1 MKVTDR
7 GPIWGYGLSEV
18 LLCSVGRPRGP
29 DLSLQAASP
38 LSLKTL
44 LGAASLWPNRNTH
57 CSSHPCPPILP
68 CCHPQPRAISKPNQ
82 FPFPTETIVQALS
95 PVVSRTPGQRETGA
109 SVQVGAVAFEGAPRY
124 SQSLLPPSVLCH
136 MFFPCAFLSL
146 EAKSLG
152 RDSGLFF
159 FFGPQLWSLSSHPT
173 PHCFLFPQYSGVAL
187 FQFIHI
193 QLDTFSLDI
202 WSHKS
207 GMEEAPGPITGQS
220 VCLEGGLQR
229 RLAPCP

>member
-57 CSSHPCPPILP
+57 CSSHPCPPMLP

-159 FFGPQLWSLSSHPT
+159 FLVLSFGPCPLILHPIAFCSLSTVGWLYFSS
-173 PHCFLFPQYSGVAL
+173 Y
-187 FQFIHI
+187 
-193 QLDTFSLDI
+193 TFS
-202 WSHKS
+202 
-207 GMEEAPGPITGQS
+207 
-220 VCLEGGLQR
+220 
-229 RLAPCP
+229 